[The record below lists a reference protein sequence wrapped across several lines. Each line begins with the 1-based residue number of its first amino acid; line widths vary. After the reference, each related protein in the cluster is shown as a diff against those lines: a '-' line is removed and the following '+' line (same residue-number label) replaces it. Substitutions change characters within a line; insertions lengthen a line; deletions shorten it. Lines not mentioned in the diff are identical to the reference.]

1 MRAYLITRLERL
13 LSSRWVA
20 VAVTIAVFASYHVY
34 EGATGT
40 MCAAAS
46 GLVYGVAFCWSR
58 RLWPICVAHAIH
70 NILAA

>member
-34 EGATGT
+34 EGAAGDPRRRQRTCLRGGVLLVSKT
-40 MCAAAS
+40 MADLRCA
-46 GLVYGVAFCWSR
+46 R
-58 RLWPICVAHAIH
+58 NP
-70 NILAA
+70 